1 MTTITKLSPT
11 PLLKGEAY
19 TWMSASKA
27 LSEKEFAL
35 HTPTSYNQ
43 MDYSDLLTQ
52 FQVDNALIVS
62 GNEVKLIGPGENVSI
77 LKSSHTLT
85 SDSDLMVKWL
95 ADNINE
101 FSQVQI
107 QGQNTKLL
115 IRFENNLT
123 STSSNEA
130 VLSFLNINI
139 SAQSK
144 VTIILWDEQKQS
156 SSNSLLSNSHIKLQ
170 VAESASC
177 ELVEYYNNL
186 LTTSHRAIES
196 KQAKDST
203 LHLYQFNLNS
213 KFSRSRWNLHL
224 QGENAQLE
232 MHSLN
237 LLGEDHQSHGSLEI
251 FHDHPDTHSAQW
263 IFQVVNG
270 TSLASFDGTVEIGIG
285 ASKSTSEQLIRS
297 LLLSRDARA
306 TSKPNLRIYNDD
318 VECAHGNTVGQLEEE
333 QLFYLQSRGL
343 TEGTARKILIKA
355 FLGRT
360 LEGIS
365 DSVLSKKL
373 QDAFIPVLEDFSK

>member
-1 MTTITKLSPT
+1 MTTLKKISPT

-27 LSEKEFAL
+27 LSEKEFSL
-35 HTPTSYNQ
+35 SLPEKFKQS
-43 MDYSDLLTQ
+43 DYSDLLSEFKADSAIIICGNKIKVFGQT
-52 FQVDNALIVS
+52 DGINIVHS
-62 GNEVKLIGPGENVSI
+62 L
-77 LKSSHTLT
+77 HTLS

-95 ADNINE
+95 ADNLEE
-101 FSQVQI
+101 FAQI
-107 QGQNTKLL
+107 QIEGQNIKILV
-115 IRFENNLT
+115 RFENDLN
-123 STSSNEA
+123 SSSNVQA
-130 VLSFLNINI
+130 ILNFLNISI
-139 SAQSK
+139 SAKSK
-144 VTIILWDEQKQS
+144 VSLLLWDEEKQS
-156 SSNSLLSNSHIKLQ
+156 SPNPLLSNSHIKLQ
-170 VAESASC
+170 IAESANC
-177 ELVEYYNNL
+177 EVVEYYNNSL
-186 LTTSHRAIES
+186 VTSHRAIES

-224 QGENAQLE
+224 EGQNAELE

-237 LLGEDHQSHGSLEI
+237 LLGKDNQAHGSLEI
-251 FHDHPDTHSAQW
+251 FHKHPDTHSAQW
-263 IFQVVNG
+263 VFQVVND
-270 TSLASFDGTVEIGIG
+270 TSLSSFDGTVEIGLD

-333 QLFYLQSRGL
+333 QIFYLQSRGL
-343 TEGTARKILIKA
+343 KEAAARKILIQA

-365 DSVLSKKL
+365 DETISKKL
-373 QDAFIPVLEDFSK
+373 KSCFIPVLEEFSK

>member
-1 MTTITKLSPT
+1 MATLKQLSPT

-27 LSEKEFAL
+27 LSEKEFSLCTPEQFKQADYSNLLTEFEVHSAIIISGTEIKIVGETDGIQVLQSL
-35 HTPTSYNQ
+35 HTLN
-43 MDYSDLLTQ
+43 
-52 FQVDNALIVS
+52 
-62 GNEVKLIGPGENVSI
+62 
-77 LKSSHTLT
+77 

-95 ADNINE
+95 ADNLEE
-101 FSQVQI
+101 FAQVQI
-107 QGQNTKLL
+107 QGQDKKIL
-115 IRFENNLT
+115 IRFENGL
-123 STSSNEA
+123 SSESKDQAILN
-130 VLSFLNINI
+130 FLNIHI
-139 SAQSK
+139 SANSK
-144 VTIILWDEQKQS
+144 VSLLFWDEEKEV
-156 SSNSLLSNSHIKLQ
+156 SSNSILSNSQIKLQ
-170 VAESASC
+170 IAESANC
-177 ELVEYYNNL
+177 EVIEYYNNSL
-186 LTTSHRAIES
+186 ATSHRAIES

-224 QGENAQLE
+224 EGQNAELE

-237 LLGEDHQSHGSLEI
+237 LLGQDNQAHGSLEI

-263 IFQVVNG
+263 IFQVVND
-270 TSLASFDGTVEIGIG
+270 TSLSSFDGTVEIGVG

-333 QLFYLQSRGL
+333 QLFYLQSRGM
-343 TEGTARKILIKA
+343 TEAAARKILIQA

-365 DSVLSKKL
+365 DETISKKL
-373 QDAFIPVLEDFSK
+373 KSCFIPVLEEFSK